1 MIKRPITQSTG
12 HIMMMEPRGFYSNPE
27 TMETNT
33 YQAENPPNTASIQEL
48 AKHEFRRLRDRIVE
62 AGIAVTTVL
71 GHPDSPDD
79 IFCNNWVS
87 TQLMKNGEATLVYYP
102 MLAPNRRIER
112 RPEVMSLLESRYRIA
127 LDLSFEE
134 KNGKY
139 LESTGAL
146 WMDRLNFV
154 AYSSLSSRAD
164 MGLARRWCAE
174 MGFEYAPFHTKN
186 HAGKPVYHSDV
197 MMFIGTGYVGIC
209 LECILPEDRA
219 AIRTKLEATGREI
232 VEISMD
238 QLRQFCGNSLEL
250 IGTGGARKLVMSG
263 NAYRAYTDAQKAIF
277 LKYVSEIVY
286 ADIPTIEKYG
296 GGSAR
301 CMLLELF

>member
-1 MIKRPITQSTG
+1 MPKRPITQSTG

-33 YQAENPPNTASIQEL
+33 YQAENPPNTDSIQAL
-48 AKHEFRRLRDRIVE
+48 AVAEFRTLRDRIVE

-87 TQLMKNGEATLVYYP
+87 TQQTKDGTATLVYYP

-112 RPEVMSLLESRYRIA
+112 RPEVMGLLEARYPIA
-127 LDLSFEE
+127 LDLSAEE
-134 KNGKY
+134 KNGKF

-154 AYSSLSSRAD
+154 AYSSLSARAD
-164 MGLARRWCAE
+164 TDLARDWCDK

-219 AIRTKLEATGREI
+219 AIRAKLEATGREI
-232 VEISMD
+232 IAISMD

-250 IGTGGARKLVMSG
+250 IGTNGELKLVMSG
-263 NAYRAYTDAQKAIF
+263 NAYRAYTDAQKETF

-286 ADIPTIEKYG
+286 SDIPTIEKYG

>member
-1 MIKRPITQSTG
+1 MKRALTQSTG
-12 HIMMMEPRGFYSNPE
+12 HIMMMEPTGFHSNPE

-33 YQAENPPNTASIQEL
+33 YQAEDPPETGVIQNQ
-48 AKHEFRRLRDRIVE
+48 ARAEFRALRDRIIE

-71 GHPDSPDD
+71 GHPSSPDD

-87 TQLMKNGEATLVYYP
+87 TQVLRDHHAVMVYYP

-112 RPEVMSLLESRYRIA
+112 RPEVMGVLEKQYPLA
-127 LDLSFEE
+127 LDLSAEE
-134 KNGKY
+134 QNERY

-154 AYSSLSSRAD
+154 VYSALSARSD
-164 MGLARRWCAE
+164 EILGRRWAE
-174 MGFEYAPFHTKN
+174 TLGFEYVPFRTRN

-209 LECILPEDRA
+209 LECIIPEDREMV
-219 AIRTKLEATGREI
+219 RQRLESTGREI
-232 VEISMD
+232 VDISMD
-238 QLRQFCGNSLEL
+238 QLRSMCGNSLEL
-250 IGTGGARKLVMSG
+250 IGSGGQRKLVMSSG
-263 NAYRAYTDAQKAIF
+263 AYSAYTDAQKAVF
-277 LKYVSEIVY
+277 LKYVSEIVH
-286 ADIPTIEKYG
+286 APIPTIEKYG